1 VLREKGRER
10 ERGFKKMKR
19 KRKYNKIILTVV
31 TVNFQIRKLIVAIV
45 NKNAILQ
52 VLFEEGKLT

>member
-1 VLREKGRER
+1 
-10 ERGFKKMKR
+10 MKR

-45 NKNAILQ
+45 NKNAILH
-52 VLFEEGKLT
+52 VLLEEGKLT